1 MVDFNP
7 YREWLGVETASSQPN
22 YYELLG
28 LPPFEADAD
37 RILHAADQRLNLV
50 RKIRPGEH
58 IDHWQRVLDE
68 LIDIRRLLTDLERK
82 RHYDDQLR
90 RQQGL
95 GGGLSAAI
103 VPANPTQQDSD
114 VQVSPV
120 KNLLPPTAEELAR
133 EASDVASKPHSGA
146 AISSAPPLS
155 AGHSVAASPASLP
168 MTPAWQPG
176 QPAMPPQQTSS
187 GYGNLPYGTGY
198 GPVVPASYGQ
208 GAGGPPAAAFP
219 APPGVVGGPFAQ
231 SPTGFA
237 PMPVPG
243 QPQYGQAQP
252 FGQPAYPGQI
262 PSGPVQPQGYSGVQ
276 TPYPNAPGAMPGAMP
291 GTVPGFAGN
300 PFFPGGFGVPQQPAG
315 VPAQQPPWG
324 ATAAPPG
331 AVPGWGAPMPGMPSY
346 PGAIAAPQG
355 YAPAAGM
362 ATTAPMALPVGRNMP
377 AGNPMAPVGAYGQSP
392 APFGAS
398 PGSSATAM
406 LDEPAPAVSTAP
418 SSAGTLLA
426 GRRRSSQSTMIA
438 SAFAAIVGVVVLFVV
453 LQMMNKDKSP
463 VATPEGGGGSQN
475 GNNPP
480 SASPGDAAANVSPQP
495 INTNVP
501 PPSLPKQGS
510 NPNAAPRPGDN
521 PNPNATP
528 PKPADNPPGPNDEPR
543 PAPVNP
549 DNAKPSSPADTM
561 PKPMPDQ
568 TPVKPAAIPNPMP
581 VAPATPEAAIAE
593 MTKALAAAKAAL
605 LVRNPSEAK
614 VQLTVAASLA
624 KAPDHVAMVKR
635 LETLTHFVGEFWKGV
650 ADGMKQLDGV
660 DELVIGE
667 LRVRV
672 VEFSDGQI
680 TIRAGGKNLRYT
692 TDDVP
697 SGLAEVLFERV
708 RDMKDP
714 LNKMSKGA
722 FHATDKNRGL
732 DSARRIFQEA
742 QLLGGDVE
750 ELLAVLDDKYD
761 VKNPPVARAVAKKQH
776 LPDPSAMSEATAQI
790 KARFGKDIAAARTA
804 QQKYDMAKRL
814 MEEAAMPLE
823 TEALRM
829 AIFNEA
835 RDLAA
840 NAHLAQLTVQI
851 IDETEKWF
859 EIDVLA
865 TKFDALS
872 KAAVKA
878 SPQASRDVALE
889 CLQLT
894 DQAEEAKRL
903 DLADKFVRVAGGAAR
918 ASRDTALAKRATD
931 RAKDIQKVFKDSA
944 KDSAKDAP
952 KDGAKEAPTDAPK
965 NGTKQAPSGAAKG
978 AANDTPSGAAP
989 AAPKNNAK
997 PALQPPAANPNKP
1010 APNSNKPAQDKA
1022 AASAAGPN
1030 ATGTK

>member
-7 YREWLGVETASSQPN
+7 YRDWLGVETASGQPN

-28 LPPFEADAD
+28 LPPFESDAD

-50 RKIRPGEH
+50 RKIRPGQH
-58 IDHWQRVLDE
+58 IDQWQRVLDE
-68 LIDIRRLLTDLERK
+68 LVDIRRLMTDLDKK

-133 EASDVASKPHSGA
+133 EAAENAARVASIA
-146 AISSAPPLS
+146 AMPSTPTLS
-155 AGHSVAASPASLP
+155 AGPAAGPSPAPASLASP
-168 MTPAWQPG
+168 PWQPG
-176 QPAMPPQQTSS
+176 QPVVSSPQQTAG
-187 GYGNLPYGTGY
+187 GYGNIPYGTGF
-198 GPVVPASYGQ
+198 GPVIPASYGQ

-219 APPGVVGGPFAQ
+219 APPGVVGGPFVQPQA
-231 SPTGFA
+231 SAP

-243 QPQYGQAQP
+243 M
-252 FGQPAYPGQI
+252 PAYSQASQYAQSPYGVAGQI
-262 PSGPVQPQGYSGVQ
+262 PSAPAQSPGGFPVQ
-276 TPYPNAPGAMPGAMP
+276 TPYGNVPAVAPGMS
-291 GTVPGFAGN
+291 GN
-300 PFFPGGFGVPQQPAG
+300 PYGAAPVQQPL
-315 VPAQQPPWG
+315 WG
-324 ATAAPPG
+324 NATAAPAAAG
-331 AVPGWGAPMPGMPSY
+331 IGWGGTASAVPGAYGTPSPMPGYASPTGIP
-346 PGAIAAPQG
+346 PGP
-355 YAPAAGM
+355 
-362 ATTAPMALPVGRNMP
+362 APMALPVGRSVP
-377 AGNPMAPVGAYGQSP
+377 AGNPMAPVGAGAQTFP
-392 APFGAS
+392 AF
-398 PGSSATAM
+398 GSSFGNVATAT
-406 LDEPAPAVSTAP
+406 LDEPAPAVAAAPTSTGALI
-418 SSAGTLLA
+418 S

-453 LQMMNKDKSP
+453 LQMMNKDRTSP
-463 VATPEGGGGSQN
+463 TTPEGADSLAAQN
-475 GNNPP
+475 AN
-480 SASPGDAAANVSPQP
+480 SAQSKAPDNAAPQP

-501 PPSLPKQGS
+501 PISLPK
-510 NPNAAPRPGDN
+510 PG
-521 PNPNATP
+521 
-528 PKPADNPPGPNDEPR
+528 PKPNGEPR
-543 PAPVNP
+543 PAADPAPSAEPPNDASNDKPQPAPANP
-549 DNAKPSSPADTM
+549 DNSKPAPPADAM
-561 PKPMPDQ
+561 PKPMPEQ
-568 TPVKPAAIPNPMP
+568 KPVKPEPIPNPTQ
-581 VAPATPEAAIAE
+581 VAPPTPEAAIAE

-605 LVRNPSEAK
+605 FARNAGEAK

-660 DELVIGE
+660 DELVVRD

-672 VEFSDGQI
+672 VEFADGEI
-680 TIRAGGKNLRYT
+680 TIRAGGKNLRYI

-761 VKNPPVARAVAKKQH
+761 VKNPPVARAVPKKQH
-776 LPDPSAMSEATAQI
+776 LPDPSAMSEATTKI
-790 KARFGKDIAAARTA
+790 KAKFGKDIAAAHTA
-804 QQKYDMAKRL
+804 QQKYDLAKRL
-814 MEEAAMPLE
+814 LEEAAMPLE

-840 NAHLAQLTVQI
+840 NAHLAQLTVQV

-878 SPQASRDVALE
+878 SPQASRDIALE

-931 RAKDIQKVFKDSA
+931 RAKEIQKVFKDSA
-944 KDSAKDAP
+944 KDNPQPAP
-952 KDGAKEAPTDAPK
+952 D
-965 NGTKQAPSGAAKG
+965 AAKG
-978 AANDTPSGAAP
+978 TNGERNANPAP
-989 AAPKNNAK
+989 AAP
-997 PALQPPAANPNKP
+997 P
-1010 APNSNKPAQDKA
+1010 NKPAQDA
-1022 AASAAGPN
+1022 AAAAAAGPN
-1030 ATGTK
+1030 AAGTKSLAK